1 MTENYQLFIDGN
13 WTDAVSGKTFKSVN
27 PANGE
32 INGVVAKG
40 KAEDIDL
47 AVKAARKAFES
58 GPWKEMAPSDRG
70 RLLYKVA
77 QELWTKADELAEI
90 ESRDNGVT
98 INENKFIAMP
108 AMIDVLEFYAGLAN
122 KVQGETLASPSNR
135 LNFTLKE
142 PLGVIGAIIPW
153 NFPLMLTMWKL
164 APALAAGNTIVIK
177 PSELTP
183 ISILEMVKIF
193 QEAGV
198 PDGVINIVPGYGQ
211 DAGNALA
218 SHPDVDKVA
227 FTGST
232 TTGKLVM
239 QAASQNLKPVSLELG
254 GKNPNI
260 VFNDAHI
267 ENAVNGSMLG
277 IYMAQGQVCASGSRL
292 YVQEGIYDKFMDVF
306 TNKAKQIRVGDP
318 LDPSTQMGP
327 QVSLPQLERIE
338 RLVAAGLEEGAN
350 VVLGGER
357 SGIGKDGFFYSPTV
371 LENVTTEMQIA
382 REEIFGPVLSVIRF
396 KDEDDVIQ
404 KANDTLY
411 GLTAGVWT
419 ENMKRA
425 HKMIRGL
432 KAGTVYVNTMSML
445 DSVAPFGGMK
455 QSGFGRELGIEAM
468 NMYTQTKHVWME
480 MGENHLDW
488 YGM

>member
-1 MTENYQLFIDGN
+1 
-13 WTDAVSGKTFKSVN
+13 
-27 PANGE
+27 
-32 INGVVAKG
+32 
-40 KAEDIDL
+40 
-47 AVKAARKAFES
+47 
-58 GPWKEMAPSDRG
+58 
-70 RLLYKVA
+70 
-77 QELWTKADELAEI
+77 
-90 ESRDNGVT
+90 
-98 INENKFIAMP
+98 
-108 AMIDVLEFYAGLAN
+108 
-122 KVQGETLASPSNR
+122 
-135 LNFTLKE
+135 
-142 PLGVIGAIIPW
+142 
-153 NFPLMLTMWKL
+153 MLSMWKL
-164 APALAAGNTIVIK
+164 APALASGNTIVIK
-177 PSELTP
+177 SSELTP
-183 ISILEMVKIF
+183 ISILEMAKIF
-193 QEAGV
+193 QDAGM
-198 PDGVINIVPGYGQ
+198 PDGVLNIVPGYGE

-260 VFNDAHI
+260 IFNDAHI

-292 YVQEGIYDKFMDVF
+292 YVQEGIYNKFMDEF
-306 TNKAKQIRVGDP
+306 INKAKQIRIGDP

-327 QVSLPQLERIE
+327 QISLPQLERIE
-338 RLVAAGLEEGAN
+338 QLVAAGREDGAN

-357 SGIGKDGFFYSPTV
+357 SNTNKDGYFYSPTI
-371 LENVTTEMQIA
+371 LEDVTTEMRIA

-396 KDEDDVIQ
+396 KDEYDIIQ

-468 NMYTQTKHVWME
+468 DMYTQTKHVWME
-480 MGENHLDW
+480 
-488 YGM
+488 

>member
-1 MTENYQLFIDGN
+1 MTKQYKLFIDGK
-13 WTDAVSGKTFKSVN
+13 WVDAASGETFDSIN
-27 PANGE
+27 PANGN
-32 INGVVAKG
+32 INGIVAKG
-40 KAEDIDL
+40 GVKDIDL
-47 AVKAARKAFES
+47 AVRSARKAFES

-70 RLLYKVA
+70 RVLYKVA
-77 QELWTKADELAEI
+77 QALWDKADELAEI
-90 ESRDNGVT
+90 ESRDNGVP

-122 KVQGETLASPSNR
+122 KVQGETLSSPSNR
-135 LNFTLKE
+135 FNFTLKE

-177 PSELTP
+177 PAELTP

-193 QEAGV
+193 QEAGI
-198 PDGVINIVPGYGQ
+198 PDGVINVVTGYGH

-232 TTGKLVM
+232 TTGKIVM
-239 QAASQNLKPVSLELG
+239 QAASKNLTPVSLELG

-260 VFNDAHI
+260 IFNDANI
-267 ENAVNGSMLG
+267 ENAANGSLLG
-277 IYMAQGQVCASGSRL
+277 IYLAQGQVCASGSRL
-292 YVQEGIYDKFMDVF
+292 FVQESIYDKFMDVF
-306 TNKAKQIRVGDP
+306 TTKAKQIQVGDP
-318 LDPSTQMGP
+318 LDPTTQMGP
-327 QVSLPQLERIE
+327 QISLPQLERIE
-338 RLVAAGLEEGAN
+338 SLVAAGQEEGAN
-350 VVLGGER
+350 VILGGER
-357 SGIGKDGFFYSPTV
+357 PDSNGYFYSPTI
-371 LENVTTEMQIA
+371 LENVTNEMKIA

-396 KDEDDVIQ
+396 KDEDDIIA

-445 DSVAPFGGMK
+445 DSVAPFGGVK

-468 NMYTQTKHVWME
+468 NMYTQTKNVWIE
-480 MGENHLDW
+480 LSEEHLNW
-488 YGM
+488 YNV